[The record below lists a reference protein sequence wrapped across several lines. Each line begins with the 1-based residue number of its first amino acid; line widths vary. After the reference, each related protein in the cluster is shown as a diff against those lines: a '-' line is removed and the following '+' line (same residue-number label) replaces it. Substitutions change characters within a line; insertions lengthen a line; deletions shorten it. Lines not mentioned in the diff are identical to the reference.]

1 MSILINQ
8 LTIEKYFNKYKCSF
22 DIGTHINIIQ
32 RIKIIEENILHK
44 INIKGK
50 IPQYKIYEQIGNGN
64 IKIFA
69 DNIDNISNEKSLNN
83 KNNIQENNLSN
94 LEEIK
99 PLEIISDTSIK
110 KKKKVYNND
119 LMEEVQQVH
128 ESKEVKE
135 VKLKK
140 KKISKQLNN
149 NKKEDINKEIVEE

>member
-1 MSILINQ
+1 MNIVKTIEQYNDDCVYFCDPIKNNIMNDGNFIRILYSTPMFILNGIYMSILINQ

-69 DNIDNISNEKSLNN
+69 DNIEHISNQFLLKIAGIWET
-83 KNNIQENNLSN
+83 E
-94 LEEIK
+94 
-99 PLEIISDTSIK
+99 
-110 KKKKVYNND
+110 YNYG
-119 LMEEVQQVH
+119 LTY
-128 ESKEVKE
+128 KFI
-135 VKLKK
+135 L
-140 KKISKQLNN
+140 L
-149 NKKEDINKEIVEE
+149 